1 MPSNQKYSKI
11 RSPSNTHR
19 PVAVGE
25 EGGHGK
31 SCSYTA
37 ASCAEKQQKMTSISS
52 ASFAFFAAKNFTTS
66 RTAIFAASSI
76 G

>member
-1 MPSNQKYSKI
+1 MLSNQKYSKTH
-11 RSPSNTHR
+11 SPSNTHR
-19 PVAVGE
+19 PIAVGE

-37 ASCAEKQQKMTSISS
+37 ASRSEKQQKMTSISS
-52 ASFAFFAAKNFTTS
+52 APFAFFAAKNSRTS
-66 RTAIFAASSI
+66 RTAICAASSF